1 MKKGKSV
8 FNFVVNADEMSI
20 HGLMQ
25 SFLSANG
32 FVAKQESGYT
42 YYLQQDLMW
51 GNRFLEYY
59 INGNQV
65 TVLAYI
71 GRANKPLLL
80 DNSFAGS
87 MPKQEYK
94 KLLNTLFSAL
104 NELNANAGQMGAQ
117 NVGAQNMG
125 AAGTMYSGQQAQD
138 MYSQPQQ
145 AQYMD
150 ISQQTNQFAQNV
162 NKSKENMAIAGFV
175 ISIIGLVLSCFG
187 YMVGA
192 IIIAL
197 EIYFAVNGLKTSKR
211 GLSIATF
218 VICGVSIL
226 ILIFQVIALFVLV

>member
-20 HGLMQ
+20 HNLMQ

-32 FVAKQESGYT
+32 FVAKQETGYT
-42 YYLQQDLMW
+42 YYMQQDFMW

-59 INGNQV
+59 VNGNQV

-71 GRANKPLLL
+71 GKANKPLML

-125 AAGTMYSGQQAQD
+125 AAGDAYSGQQA
-138 MYSQPQQ
+138 YGQPQQ
-145 AQYMD
+145 GQSVD

-192 IIIAL
+192 VIIAL

-226 ILIFQVIALFVLV
+226 ILIFQVIALFVMA

>member
-117 NVGAQNMG
+117 NVVAQNMG
-125 AAGTMYSGQQAQD
+125 AAGTMYSGQQA
-138 MYSQPQQ
+138 
-145 AQYMD
+145 
-150 ISQQTNQFAQNV
+150 NQFAQNV
-162 NKSKENMAIAGFV
+162 NKSKENMAIAGFI
-175 ISIIGLVLSCFG
+175 ISLIGLVLSCFG

-226 ILIFQVIALFVLV
+226 ILIFQVIALFVIA

>member
-8 FNFVVNADEMSI
+8 FNFVVNADELSI
-20 HGLMQ
+20 HNLMQ

-32 FVAKQESGYT
+32 FVAKQETGYT
-42 YYLQQDLMW
+42 YYLQQDFMW

-59 INGNQV
+59 VNGNQV

-71 GRANKPLLL
+71 GKANKPLML

-87 MPKQEYK
+87 VPKQEYM
-94 KLLNTLFSAL
+94 KLLNTLFNAL
-104 NELNANAGQMGAQ
+104 NELNINAGQMGAQ
-117 NVGAQNMG
+117 NVGVQNMG
-125 AAGTMYSGQQAQD
+125 AAGDAYSGQQA
-138 MYSQPQQ
+138 YGQPQQ
-145 AQYMD
+145 GQPVD

-175 ISIIGLVLSCFG
+175 ISIVGLILSCFG

-192 IIIAL
+192 VIIAL

-211 GLSIATF
+211 GLSIATL

-226 ILIFQVIALFVLV
+226 ILIFQVIALFVMA

>member
-20 HGLMQ
+20 HNLMQ

-32 FVAKQESGYT
+32 FAAKQETGYT
-42 YYLQQDLMW
+42 YYMQQDLMW

-71 GRANKPLLL
+71 GRVNKPLLL

-104 NELNANAGQMGAQ
+104 NELNANAGQMGTQ

-125 AAGTMYSGQQAQD
+125 AAGET
-138 MYSQPQQ
+138 YSQPQQ

-226 ILIFQVIALFVLV
+226 ILIFQVIALFVMV